1 MNLLLKIWRQSG
13 PQNPGQFEHFTVA
26 DVDPDLSFLEML
38 DHLNE
43 QLITQRQRPVAF
55 EHDCREGICG
65 ACSLMINGVPHGP
78 MGATTTCQLYM
89 RHFAEGD
96 EVTVE
101 PWRAGPFR
109 VLQDLMVDRSPFER
123 ILQAGGYVSIHTG
136 EAADANALPV
146 SREVADRAFEAASC
160 IGCGACVAAC
170 PNASAMLFVAAKVT
184 HLALLPQ
191 GKPEREHRVLKMV
204 EAMDVE
210 GFGNCSNHYRCADA
224 CPKQIPLSLIAR
236 LNREF
241 LQAALLGREFGEEDH
256 HCCHQ
261 E

>member
-1 MNLLLKIWRQSG
+1 MRFQLNIWRQRG
-13 PQNPGQFEHFTVA
+13 PDQVGDLVSYRVEEIGA
-26 DVDPDLSFLEML
+26 DLSFLEL
-38 DHLNE
+38 IDHLNE
-43 QLITQRQRPVAF
+43 QLISSGERPVAF

-89 RHFAEGD
+89 RNFEEGAEI
-96 EVTVE
+96 TVE

-109 VLQDLMVDRSPFER
+109 VIQDLVVDRSPFDR
-123 ILQAGGYVSIHTG
+123 ILQAGGYVSVHTG
-136 EAADANALPV
+136 EAPDANGLPV
-146 SREVADRAFEAASC
+146 SKEVADRAFEAANC

-191 GKPEREHRVLKMV
+191 GQPEREHRVVSMV
-204 EAMDVE
+204 EAMDAE
-210 GFGNCSNHYRCADA
+210 GFGNCSNHYQCADA
-224 CPKQIPLSLIAR
+224 CPKEIPIVLIAR

-241 LQAALLGREFGEEDH
+241 INAALLGRAFGEHSPH
-256 HCCHQ
+256 HVHQ